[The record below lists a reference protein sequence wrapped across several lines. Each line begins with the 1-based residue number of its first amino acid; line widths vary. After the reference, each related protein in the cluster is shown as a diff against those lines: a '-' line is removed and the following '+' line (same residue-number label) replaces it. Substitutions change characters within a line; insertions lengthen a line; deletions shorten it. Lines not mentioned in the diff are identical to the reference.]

1 MGRAHRAVPGEGGS
15 LNPPLRE
22 LRGSAQLP
30 FDKLRAGIRFAQGD
44 KQSLSY
50 ALAEVKLA
58 SA

>member
-1 MGRAHRAVPGEGGS
+1 MGRADRAVPGEGGS
-15 LNPPLRE
+15 LKLPLMK

-30 FDKLRAGIRFAQGD
+30 FDKLRAGFRFAQGD